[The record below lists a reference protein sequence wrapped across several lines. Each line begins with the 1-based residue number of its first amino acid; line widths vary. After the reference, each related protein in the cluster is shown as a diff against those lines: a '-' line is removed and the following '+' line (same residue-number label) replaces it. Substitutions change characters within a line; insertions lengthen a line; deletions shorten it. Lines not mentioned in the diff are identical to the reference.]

1 MGVFKILSVLA
12 VIALATT
19 VNCQDCQD
27 VCEAECTAFVAEV
40 ADECQVSDRNSITD
54 AKCKDHCELVCFGIA
69 DGTGDCAKAADDCAR
84 GCGAWAKDLAD
95 DLGCTADKDME
106 NQVCNTH
113 CNAVCA

>member
-40 ADECQVSDRNSITD
+40 ADECRVNDRNTITN
-54 AKCKDHCELVCFGIA
+54 KRRILYRTVGVNEVEIFRSYSLITWKPWA
-69 DGTGDCAKAADDCAR
+69 D
-84 GCGAWAKDLAD
+84 LQ
-95 DLGCTADKDME
+95 LSY
-106 NQVCNTH
+106 
-113 CNAVCA
+113 